1 MKIMRIAAGLLAGAL
16 VVASCGGG
24 SGSSDTTERT
34 RNTATASPFA
44 NRVIFVSGLTDDG
57 LTKIYQYSF
66 NSLAVPTITEL
77 FSAPVGADVGVA
89 DISYA
94 SSNNTLFW
102 AMQDGNDL
110 KIMSLMPGSGG
121 APVTY
126 YTIANAYPY
135 SFTRGTNGSM
145 VWSGATASTP
155 QVWVGNDDGRAEKV
169 LNSMSVASLVT
180 PRNGSGSVYGA
191 MGSGVVRFDLSSTR
205 SPSLH
210 NVGSSF
216 GRPILLD
223 SPGNLLYYVTEFSSG
238 VNSVVRVTPRGT
250 DSPVL
255 VASASK
261 RVMSMSMTS
270 DGSLFWAD
278 GPRPSMGDPL
288 TPSTITW
295 VNPADPTDT
304 QEYSP
309 DSPLSITSIW
319 VVEPPAQVADAAVY
333 GEPYINSELYCVPG
347 FESDLIDI
355 RSSGNYVG
363 WEVQWFRNGELIPD
377 ATIAQ
382 LEPTEPGRYKC
393 TSNASNIA
401 GYVTI
406 TTPEFEVID
415 PSATTTTIEPTGSG
429 SGASSTTVAAAPAP
443 VAYKS
448 ISVKWSYSSVAK
460 VLTASFTK
468 VSGARTYGMAV
479 TGATK
484 KSVKCTTSGTKVTCK
499 VTLKKGKNSITI
511 NARNATKVIVA
522 QKKASKT
529 VR

>member
-1 MKIMRIAAGLLAGAL
+1 M
-16 VVASCGGG
+16 
-24 SGSSDTTERT
+24 
-34 RNTATASPFA
+34 
-44 NRVIFVSGLTDDG
+44 SGLTDDG
-57 LTKIYQYSF
+57 LTKIFQYTF

-94 SSNNTLFW
+94 SSSNTLFW

-110 KIMSLMPGSGG
+110 KVMSLMPGSGG
-121 APVTY
+121 APVTH
-126 YTIANAYPY
+126 YTIANAHP
-135 SFTRGTNGSM
+135 FALATQGNGSIA
-145 VWSGATASTP
+145 WSGQTTSSP
-155 QVWVGNDDGRAEKV
+155 QVWFGHTDGRPETMFRSASASSLIMNRSVSSIAYGAEGYSI
-169 LNSMSVASLVT
+169 LTYMPEMSRSRLTHSVAST
-180 PRNGSGSVYGA
+180 Y
-191 MGSGVVRFDLSSTR
+191 
-205 SPSLH
+205 
-210 NVGSSF
+210 
-216 GRPILLD
+216 GRPILFD
-223 SPGNLLYYVTEFSSG
+223 TPGNLLYYVTEFSSG
-238 VNSVVRVTPRGT
+238 VNSIVRVTPRGT
-250 DSPVL
+250 DSPVP

-261 RVMSMSMTS
+261 RVISMSMTS

-295 VNPADPTDT
+295 VNPTDPTDT

-309 DSPLSITSIW
+309 DSALSITSIW
-319 VVEPPAQVADAAVY
+319 VVEPPAQVTDASVG
-333 GEPYINSELYCVPG
+333 GEPFINSEIYCMPAFDGDPV
-347 FESDLIDI
+347 DI
-355 RSSGNYVG
+355 RSSGSYVG
-363 WEVQWFRNGELIPD
+363 WEIQWFRNGELIPD
-377 ATIAQ
+377 ATSTQ

-401 GYVTI
+401 GSVSI

-429 SGASSTTVAAAPAP
+429 SGASSSTTLAAAPAP

-460 VLTASFTK
+460 VLTASFKK
-468 VSGARTYGMAV
+468 VTGARTYGMAV

-484 KSVKCTTSGTKVTCK
+484 KSVKCTTSATRVTCK

-511 NARNATKVIVA
+511 NARNAAKVIVA

-529 VR
+529 VK